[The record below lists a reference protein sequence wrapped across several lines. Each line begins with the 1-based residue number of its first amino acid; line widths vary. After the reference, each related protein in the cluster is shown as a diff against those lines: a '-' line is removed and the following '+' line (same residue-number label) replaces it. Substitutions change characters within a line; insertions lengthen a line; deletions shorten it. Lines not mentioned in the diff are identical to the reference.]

1 MPHVTNMVMS
11 IVEGHIPSEQAI
23 TFLQTYQQQLAERP
37 PRIVAAYVDHSMVD
51 ATLWRLVALWL
62 SREAL
67 DEYRASVDVT
77 DGVLLFHT
85 VCVEPTVAIFEVL
98 GQWTAMRR

>member
-11 IVEGHIPSEQAI
+11 ISEGHLPSEQAI
-23 TFLQTYQQQLAERP
+23 PFLQTYQQQLAERP
-37 PRIVAAYVDHSMVD
+37 PRVVAAYVVHSMED
-51 ATLWRLVALWL
+51 ATLWRTIALWP
-62 SREAL
+62 SREAF

-77 DGVLLFHT
+77 GGVLLFHT

-98 GQWTAMRR
+98 GEWTGTRR